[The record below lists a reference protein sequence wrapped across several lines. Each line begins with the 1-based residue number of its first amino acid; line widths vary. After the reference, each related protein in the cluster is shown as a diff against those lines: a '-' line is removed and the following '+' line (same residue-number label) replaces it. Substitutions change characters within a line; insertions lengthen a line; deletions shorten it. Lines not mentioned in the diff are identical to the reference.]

1 MGNSMRT
8 ASIEF
13 PI

>member
-1 MGNSMRT
+1 MSKRT

-13 PI
+13 P